1 MISLKLPNKIL
12 GAVYQSYRDPSTP
25 NVVDIVMVPIQGK
38 YFERSSAMKIIS
50 HVTIAAALILSGTWP
65 ALARDD
71 KLMFPIVPAL
81 EAKDAKEKLDGSV
94 KFYFGDQQTPKI
106 LTKLGTDSTNQK
118 TNAVGKSDEKACN
131 WVFLSAMIQLD
142 KRAKQLGANA
152 VVNIVSYYQKNLLSS
167 PTEFECHAGSIVAG
181 VALRGEFVKIAE

>member
-1 MISLKLPNKIL
+1 
-12 GAVYQSYRDPSTP
+12 
-25 NVVDIVMVPIQGK
+25 
-38 YFERSSAMKIIS
+38 MKRIF
-50 HVTIAAALILSGTWP
+50 HLTIAVALILSGAWP
-65 ALARDD
+65 AQARDD
-71 KLMFPIVPAL
+71 KLMFPIATAL

-106 LTKLGTDSTNQK
+106 LTKLGTDVTNQK
-118 TNAVGKSDEKACN
+118 TNAVGKSDERACN

-152 VVNIVSYYQKNLLSS
+152 VVNIVSYYQKNVMSS
-167 PTEFECHAGSIVAG
+167 PTEFECHAGAIIAG